1 MPLEEFM
8 RKLARRLLLVTVA
21 TALAITLVLWALYRA
36 AQQAPRFYREA
47 LAAPRLQHDEAER
60 FERQALALHNQL
72 QHAGRWEI
80 RFAQEEINGW
90 LAAELPAKFPELLPP
105 GLADPRIAI
114 EDGAVHLAVR
124 YGRGGTSTVVSL
136 SGHAHLTKEPN
147 EVAIHLRQARAGLIP
162 IPLSRFLREIS
173 ERAARANIP
182 LRWTEADGLPV
193 ALVRVPFQWDDDTD
207 RRLILESL
215 ALASNELVIGGRIEE
230 TSERQPPVAAI
241 QPDESETRQR

>member
-1 MPLEEFM
+1 
-8 RKLARRLLLVTVA
+8 
-21 TALAITLVLWALYRA
+21 
-36 AQQAPRFYREA
+36 
-47 LAAPRLQHDEAER
+47 
-60 FERQALALHNQL
+60 
-72 QHAGRWEI
+72 
-80 RFAQEEINGW
+80 
-90 LAAELPAKFPELLPP
+90 
-105 GLADPRIAI
+105 
-114 EDGAVHLAVR
+114 
-124 YGRGGTSTVVSL
+124 VSL

-241 QPDESETRQR
+241 QPDESEIRQR